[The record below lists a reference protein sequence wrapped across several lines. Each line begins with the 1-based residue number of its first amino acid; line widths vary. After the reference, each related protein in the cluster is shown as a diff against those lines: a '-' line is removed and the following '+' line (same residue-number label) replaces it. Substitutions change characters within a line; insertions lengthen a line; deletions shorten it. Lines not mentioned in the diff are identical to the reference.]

1 MHFKYSIIIWSLN
14 IREALEMQVLSYK
27 NIDIT
32 TFKQN
37 KKVKNNR
44 EKFNNKQTYNY
55 PKGLCAS
62 NDGILL
68 KQANKTSFKGR
79 ELRKASDVEKLL
91 NDMGIKSSFKESD
104 FVADCSYKMVKVFE
118 QYFGKKSLPK
128 EINFLSFKES
138 APGKNTDSTLG
149 WFKLWNHAV
158 EINKDQDCYE
168 SKAKLKIQSLSDR
181 YGSIFSG
188 GSPFNSTSSYL
199 STFAHEMGHCAHY
212 QRILDTSRTSSFANK
227 CWDALYNKTVPKG
240 IGKIMT
246 KWKLGCYA
254 TGEYGGGLCEH
265 MANRI
270 ARDVCNN
277 YDSYYEL
284 YEGYEDD
291 LKYADIFDRKWG
303 KLDPV
308 HPQSYLD
315 FYDQQIWNA
324 GVGGYIGEDGEY
336 HNLKIKEAEDKINE
350 FIEMAEKIARKE
362 DIKVEDVDLYKV
374 KEFLNN
380 PQKAKEYFEPS
391 RTYEMRHTI
400 NGVNNPYEFNPKE
413 HLINTGRILVSGVN
427 DLLEHPVRN
436 IAACVTGIDRLGK
449 HPNTEKVVRE
459 IYHLEGTV
467 SEPAGEIEQK
477 TSFFDNVASLFSG
490 KSARQ
495 HQQERQKQHMLF

>member
-1 MHFKYSIIIWSLN
+1 
-14 IREALEMQVLSYK
+14 MQVLSYK

-44 EKFNNKQTYNY
+44 NREKFNNKQIYNY
-55 PKGLCAS
+55 SKGLCAS
-62 NDGILL
+62 NYGILL

-91 NDMGIKSSFKESD
+91 NDMGIKSSFKGSD
-104 FVADCSYKMVKVFE
+104 LVADCSYKMVEVFE
-118 QYFGKKSLPK
+118 QFFGKKSLPK
-128 EINFLSFKES
+128 EINFLSFKEF
-138 APGKNTDSTLG
+138 APNKKNDSTLG
-149 WFKLWNHAV
+149 WFKPWNHVV
-158 EINKDQDCYE
+158 EFNKDQDCYE
-168 SKAKLKIQSLSDR
+168 SKAKLKSQSLHDR
-181 YGSIFSG
+181 YGSIFSED
-188 GSPFNSTSSYL
+188 SPFDSTSSYL
-199 STFAHEMGHCAHY
+199 STFAHEMGHCAHH
-212 QRILDTSRTSSFANK
+212 QRILDTSRTSFFASK
-227 CWDALYNKTVPKG
+227 CWNTLNNKTVPKG
-240 IGKIMT
+240 IGTIMT

-254 TGEYGGGLCEH
+254 NKNLNEH

-270 ARDVCNN
+270 ARDICNN
-277 YDSYYEL
+277 YDDYYEL
-284 YEGYEDD
+284 YLGYEDD

-303 KLDPV
+303 KLDPL

-324 GVGGYIGEDGEY
+324 GAGGYIGEDGEY
-336 HNLKIKEAEDKINE
+336 HNLKIKEAEDKANE
-350 FIEMAEKIARKE
+350 FIEMAEKIATKE
-362 DIKVEDVDLYKV
+362 DIKIEDVDLYMV
-374 KEFLNN
+374 KEFLSN
-380 PQKAKEYFEPS
+380 PQKASEYFEPTQ
-391 RTYEMRHTI
+391 TYEIMHTI

-427 DLLEHPVRN
+427 DLLKHPVRN

-467 SEPAGEIEQK
+467 SEPAGAIEQK
-477 TSFFDNVASLFSG
+477 TSIIDKVSSLFSG

-495 HQQERQKQHMLF
+495 HQQLRQQKHMLF